1 MLVLLNTRLHSV
13 HFMLALQLA
22 WLCKV
27 YQKPKIF
34 FAFRALHVGSLTLLA
49 SQSLVQTRNPF
60 LHIVQSMVGLWLA
73 WWCFNNVCIK
83 FHGSH
88 VKSPTCLTLQSNL
101 GILPFPHK
109 QIITQFSFFIHKN
122 CTLLKIASRSN
133 ALRSPLFS

>member
-27 YQKPKIF
+27 YQKPEIF

-101 GILPFPHK
+101 GILPYSPLLFLHHDLGS
-109 QIITQFSFFIHKN
+109 FSFPISFFAFI
-122 CTLLKIASRSN
+122 TLVR
-133 ALRSPLFS
+133 FSLMI